1 MDAAVASLLLR
12 IFVSAS
18 SSAMSWGCGAPL
30 SRRAR
35 RRGRGLVMDFCFSF
49 LAVPRRRF
57 LRRCWE
63 EGDWCV
69 GAVAVV
75 PLRLAADWWM
85 PWPVQGLWS
94 TAVGSGAAPRR
105 RRLGRPDLEVEGE
118 LGARPRPARHRD
130 MWAFVLLLGFTKPF
144 GDGASSSSGM
154 VASVSSSCGAPASAA
169 SGGMVLVVQLTLG
182 FAM

>member
-1 MDAAVASLLLR
+1 MTKFTSFADFQITVYRL
-12 IFVSAS
+12 IGKIQICT
-18 SSAMSWGCGAPL
+18 WK
-30 SRRAR
+30 
-35 RRGRGLVMDFCFSF
+35 RGFCIPWQF

-69 GAVAVV
+69 GAVAVG

-94 TAVGSGAAPRR
+94 AAVGSGAAPRR

-118 LGARPRPARHRD
+118 LGARPRPARHSD
-130 MWAFVLLLGFTKPF
+130 MWAFVLLLVVHKAYGRWSSLNLGCAGLRLPLEVLRRRRRSTEFVWRCGKP
-144 GDGASSSSGM
+144 
-154 VASVSSSCGAPASAA
+154 
-169 SGGMVLVVQLTLG
+169 
-182 FAM
+182 